1 MNVDREL
8 RARLAEREAE
18 AKTAAVE
25 AEVQRRLDIM
35 ESFGEDIFDDGTVV
49 RFVKTYAVGD
59 EEMAYWF
66 AAIKAND
73 RWYVT
78 STLIQQRAGKTWDEF
93 KEFLVSGAQLTEY
106 VTVMLTG
113 MTHPEADRDD
123 L

>member
-1 MNVDREL
+1 MDREL

-59 EEMAYWF
+59 EEKAYWF